1 MNQRFTTIS
10 GFLSTVESSWTNPTA
25 LNTRFG
31 DSWGAMS
38 VEEMTLQISSLAAGL
53 QVHGLRKGEAVG
65 ILAPSS
71 ADWLVMD
78 MAVMAAGGVTVPMF
92 SDLSPENLLFEVQDS
107 AMRFLYVD
115 GEDELSAADIL
126 GARPARILKDRAD
139 LEDDGAL
146 TCEILMRDGQAA
158 LDAGELV
165 LPEIASEDLATIVY
179 TSGSTGVPKGVEI
192 THGNLMHQVHACR
205 RCFRLA
211 EAEPVVSCLPLA
223 HIYERV
229 VMYAYVIQGVSVYFA
244 DEIQKVGEI
253 LRDVKPTTITVVP
266 RILEKVHARLV
277 AGVMNGSWSTRIIGH
292 LAIDFANEDEP
303 SDEHHDLPH
312 WISDTFVYRR
322 FREALGG
329 NLKHVIVGGS
339 SLDEHVLRFL
349 SNVGIP
355 IYEGYGMTETTSV
368 LSVNTPGFARAGT
381 VGRAFPGTRLKIS
394 EQGEVLARG
403 PGVTRGYHNNPVATE
418 ELFTED
424 GWLRTGDRGELD
436 GDGYLTITGRVK
448 DLFKTSQGK
457 YVSPVPIEQQLCR
470 NALIENAMVIGEN
483 QRFVACLLF
492 PELDM
497 LRRVKQAYELTDLSD
512 RDCLEHP
519 KVLQSIDEMVS
530 AVNEGLNHWEQIR
543 KYTVLLRPLTVAG
556 GELTPTMKIRRHVV
570 ADRFAAQVTRMYE
583 SDIEEG
589 MAVPMITTGKESE

>member
-38 VEEMTLQISSLAAGL
+38 VEEMTLEISSLAAGL
-53 QVHGLRKGEAVG
+53 QAQGLRKGEAVG

-71 ADWLVMD
+71 ADWLVVD

-92 SDLSPENLLFEVQDS
+92 SDLSPENLLFEINDS

-115 GEDELSAADIL
+115 GEEESDALEIL
-126 GARPARILKDRAD
+126 GDGPMRILRERAD
-139 LEDDGAL
+139 LDLEGVL
-146 TCEILMRDGQAA
+146 TREGLMREGQAA
-158 LDAGELV
+158 LDAGDVV
-165 LPEIASEDLATIVY
+165 LPEIEAEDLATIVY

-205 RCFRLA
+205 RCFRLS
-211 EAEPVVSCLPLA
+211 EGEPVVSCLPLA

-229 VMYAYVIQGVSVYFA
+229 VMYAYVVQGVSVYFA
-244 DEIQKVGEI
+244 DDIRRVGDI

-303 SDEHHDLPH
+303 AEEHHDLPH
-312 WISDTFVYRR
+312 WISDTLVYRR

-339 SLDEHVLRFL
+339 ALDAHVLRFL

-368 LSVNTPGFARAGT
+368 LSVNTPGFSKAGT

-418 ELFTED
+418 ELFTPD
-424 GWLRTGDRGELD
+424 GWLKTGDRGELD
-436 GDGYLTITGRVK
+436 EDGYLTITGRVK

-470 NALIENAMVIGEN
+470 NALIENAMVLGEN
-483 QRFVACLLF
+483 QRFVSCLLF
-492 PELDM
+492 PEIDM
-497 LRRVKQAYELTDLSD
+497 LHRVKQAYDLMDLSD
-512 RDCLEHP
+512 GECLSHP
-519 KVLQSIDEMVS
+519 TLLQSVDDMVS
-530 AVNEGLNHWEQIR
+530 AVNDGLNHWEQIR
-543 KYTVLLRPLTVAG
+543 KYTLLLRPLTVAG
-556 GELTPTMKIRRHVV
+556 GGLTPTMKLRRHVI
-570 ADRFAAQVTRMYE
+570 ADRFAEQIACMYE
-583 SDIEEG
+583 SDIDAG
-589 MAVPMITTGKESE
+589 MAVPLVAAGKESE